1 MTRVCP
7 VCKRPC
13 NDYNADYCGV
23 CGTDLPDP
31 KFAMR
36 DKDSRSFRSRDGS
49 ENYDNYND
57 Y

>member
-13 NDYNADYCGV
+13 NDYNADYCL
-23 CGTDLPDP
+23 CGADLPDP
-31 KFAMR
+31 KFASR
-36 DKDSRSFRSRDGS
+36 DNSNFRSRDD
-49 ENYDNYND
+49 NYDD

>member
-13 NDYNADYCGV
+13 NDYNADYCL
-23 CGTDLPDP
+23 CGADLPDP
-31 KFAMR
+31 KFASR
-36 DKDSRSFRSRDGS
+36 DRDSRSFRSRDDNDS
-49 ENYDNYND
+49 YDSYND